1 MKIKVKEK
9 LNFQE
14 LINFIYENNIKNGE
28 YSSDDDGN
36 LINTVWIDNYVLEF
50 NDDSYITPNDIW
62 TVEREVE
69 ITKDTKLSS
78 ALVGLD
84 KNDWFMVYHNRSIK
98 DIKRDFRYDDKT
110 KISTIHLINSDETH
124 TLIYK
129 DGELVE

>member
-1 MKIKVKEK
+1 MKITVKEQ

-14 LINFIYENNIKNGE
+14 LINYIYENNIENASYFPDLDNYTNNVWVNDYDIE
-28 YSSDDDGN
+28 FDDDS
-36 LINTVWIDNYVLEF
+36 V
-50 NDDSYITPNDIW
+50 ITKEDTW
-62 TVEREVE
+62 TVEKEVE

-84 KNDWFMVYHNRSIK
+84 KNDWFMVYHDRSIK

-124 TLIYK
+124 VLIYK
-129 DGELVE
+129 DGELAE

>member
-1 MKIKVKEK
+1 MKITVKEQ

-14 LINFIYENNIKNGE
+14 LINYIYENNIKYEAYLPNA
-28 YSSDDDGN
+28 DTDV
-36 LINTVWIDNYVLEF
+36 NTVWVGNHDIEF
-50 NDDSYITPNDIW
+50 DDDSCITKDDTW
-62 TVEREVE
+62 TVEREIE

-110 KISTIHLINSDETH
+110 KISTIHLINSDESH
-124 TLIYK
+124 VLIYK

>member
-1 MKIKVKEK
+1 MKITVKEQ

-14 LINFIYENNIKNGE
+14 LINYIYENNIENASYFPDLDNYTNNVWVNDYDIE
-28 YSSDDDGN
+28 FDDDS
-36 LINTVWIDNYVLEF
+36 IITK
-50 NDDSYITPNDIW
+50 DDTW
-62 TVEREVE
+62 TVEREIE

-110 KISTIHLINSDETH
+110 KISTIHLINSDESH
-124 TLIYK
+124 VLIYK

>member
-1 MKIKVKEK
+1 MKITVKEQ

-14 LINFIYENNIKNGE
+14 LINYIYENNIKNAT
-28 YSSDDDGN
+28 YLPNKDTPV
-36 LINTVWIDNYVLEF
+36 NTVWVDDYTIAFD
-50 NDDSYITPNDIW
+50 DDSCITKDDTW
-62 TVEREVE
+62 TVEREIE

-84 KNDWFMVYHNRSIK
+84 KNGWFTVYHNRSIK

-110 KISTIHLINSDETH
+110 KISTIHLINSDESH
-124 TLIYK
+124 VLIYK

>member
-1 MKIKVKEK
+1 MKITIKDQ
-9 LNFQE
+9 LNFRE
-14 LINFIYENNIKNGE
+14 LINYIYENNIENASYFPDLDNYTNNVWVNDYDIE
-28 YSSDDDGN
+28 FDDDS
-36 LINTVWIDNYVLEF
+36 IITK
-50 NDDSYITPNDIW
+50 DDTW
-62 TVEREVE
+62 TVEREIE

-84 KNDWFMVYHNRSIK
+84 KNGWFTVYHNRSIK

-110 KISTIHLINSDETH
+110 KISTIHLINSDESH